1 MIAKFVSKLLPY
13 IDLVYFKFLDT
24 IYFFYCAFVNIIK
37 YKKLYEKK
45 ITYITGA
52 DDQFY
57 NQSRNL
63 ILNINK
69 YDASQKIIFYNLGLQ
84 KEQIEEIR
92 KYKNVVYKE
101 FDFTSYP
108 NFVSKYVDGK
118 LGAYAWKPIIINEE
132 SNNLDGNILWIDSA
146 CLLKKKPIKIKTF
159 LTYSKLFI
167 TFSSNTIEDWTHP
180 MSIKHL
186 NFPTKYLR
194 KRNFMAGIVGFNSQ
208 NNLVKKLISEWKKY
222 SLIEDCIS
230 PPGSNRKNHRQDQ
243 SIFSMLLY
251 IHKLDKYKLRD
262 YKNSELIIGQT
273 FNKIYLQD
281 IKKNEKKY
289 YMYEMFDD
297 NLINETT
304 NSYERSDILLLFDI
318 EKFNREKYKGYEKKK
333 IVIVLE
339 SIDDLSDEMEKENSF
354 IDLFLF
360 LSNRKTEALNINFL
374 STDKNSKFFEV
385 KDIKRKL
392 EKVEK

>member
-1 MIAKFVSKLLPY
+1 
-13 IDLVYFKFLDT
+13 
-24 IYFFYCAFVNIIK
+24 
-37 YKKLYEKK
+37 
-45 ITYITGA
+45 
-52 DDQFY
+52 
-57 NQSRNL
+57 
-63 ILNINK
+63 
-69 YDASQKIIFYNLGLQ
+69 
-84 KEQIEEIR
+84 
-92 KYKNVVYKE
+92 
-101 FDFTSYP
+101 
-108 NFVSKYVDGK
+108 
-118 LGAYAWKPIIINEE
+118 
-132 SNNLDGNILWIDSA
+132 
-146 CLLKKKPIKIKTF
+146 
-159 LTYSKLFI
+159 
-167 TFSSNTIEDWTHP
+167 
-180 MSIKHL
+180 
-186 NFPTKYLR
+186 
-194 KRNFMAGIVGFNSQ
+194 
-208 NNLVKKLISEWKKY
+208 
-222 SLIEDCIS
+222 
-230 PPGSNRKNHRQDQ
+230 
-243 SIFSMLLY
+243 MLLY

-354 IDLFLF
+354 IDLFLL
-360 LSNRKTEALNINFL
+360 LSSRKTEALNINFL

>member
-1 MIAKFVSKLLPY
+1 MNLF
-13 IDLVYFKFLDT
+13 YFKFIDN
-24 IYFFYCAFVNIIK
+24 IYFIYCAFANIVK
-37 YKKLYEKK
+37 YRKLYEKK

-57 NQSRNL
+57 NQSKNL
-63 ILNINK
+63 ISNISK
-69 YDASQKIIFYNLGLQ
+69 YDAAQKIIFYNLGLQ
-84 KEQIEEIR
+84 EEQANEIR
-92 KYKNVVYKE
+92 KFKNVVYKE
-101 FDFTSYP
+101 FDFSSYP

-132 SNNLDGNILWIDSA
+132 SNNLEGNILWIDSA

-186 NFPTKYLR
+186 SFPAKYLR
-194 KRNFMAGIVGFNSQ
+194 KRNFMAGIVGLNSE
-208 NNLVKKLISEWKKY
+208 NNLVKKLISEWKNY
-222 SLIEDCIS
+222 ALIKDCIS

-289 YMYEMFDD
+289 YLYEMFDD
-297 NLINETT
+297 NFINETT
-304 NSYERSDILLLFDI
+304 NSYEKSDILMLFDI
-318 EKFNREKYKGYEKKK
+318 DKFNRKKYKGYEKKK

-339 SIDDLSDEMEKENSF
+339 SIDDLSNEIDKENSF
-354 IDLFLF
+354 IDLFLLF
-360 LSNRKTEALNINFL
+360 SDKKTEALNLNYL
-374 STDKNSKFFEV
+374 SIDNDSKFFKV